1 MYEVHLQ
8 RYDNFAASP
17 TFSLPILIKLLSRSV
32 LPRFIPQDR
41 SAPIDFRDTIRHTV
55 FRIRRIIFRIRRIIV
70 RIRHIIFRIRR
81 IFLGAQL
88 LRDSIL
94 PMASFLSLHGANNSY
109 CFASIPHFLFAKTLR
124 GSFGKNFSES
134 KKIVVEK
141 FGKLKCCFP

>member
-17 TFSLPILIKLLSRSV
+17 TFSLPILIKLLSGSV
-32 LPRFIPQDR
+32 LPRFIPRDR
-41 SAPIDFRDTIRHTV
+41 SASIDFRDTIRHTV
-55 FRIRRIIFRIRRIIV
+55 FRIRHLIFPTRHIIFPT
-70 RIRHIIFRIRR
+70 RHIIFRIRR

-124 GSFGKNFSES
+124 DPFGKNFSEN

>member
-55 FRIRRIIFRIRRIIV
+55 FRIRRIIFRIR
-70 RIRHIIFRIRR
+70 HIIFRIRR

-94 PMASFLSLHGANNSY
+94 PMASFLSLHEANNSY